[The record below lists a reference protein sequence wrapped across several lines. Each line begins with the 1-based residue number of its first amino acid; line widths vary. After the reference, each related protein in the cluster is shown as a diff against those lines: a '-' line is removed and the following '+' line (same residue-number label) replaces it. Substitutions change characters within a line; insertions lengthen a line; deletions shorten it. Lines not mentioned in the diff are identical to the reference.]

1 MANQANK
8 QAVAPAAPTVEQ
20 AAAPVANAPSIT
32 IDGVTYP
39 VEGLS
44 NNAKSMINSL
54 RMTDREIKQ
63 LEQKIMIAR
72 IAQQALGNALRT
84 DITAP
89 AKAA

>member
-8 QAVAPAAPTVEQ
+8 QAVEQ

-44 NNAKSMINSL
+44 NNAKSLVDSL

-63 LEQKIMIAR
+63 LEQKLVIAR
-72 IAQQALGNALRT
+72 IAQQALGNALRA
-84 DITAP
+84 DVTAL
-89 AKAA
+89 AA